1 MVSLFQFN
9 ASKIPQMLPEILINM
24 LSGEGQMSPIKFDL
38 KLCGANY
45 KHKTLTQTDRTN
57 KTINFYSPKKE
68 QRNKKSKAEI
78 QVTAVTSLF
87 SPHFR
92 ALESRAAAE
101 PWNSGV
107 EWPSIA
113 SLWAITIVPRPFWS
127 PWNPRP

>member
-9 ASKIPQMLPEILINM
+9 ASKIPQMLLEILINM

-78 QVTAVTSLF
+78 QVDMGENREWEMGNGGSVSRLALQMMLIYG
-87 SPHFR
+87 FR
-92 ALESRAAAE
+92 FDY
-101 PWNSGV
+101 SGV
-107 EWPSIA
+107 
-113 SLWAITIVPRPFWS
+113 
-127 PWNPRP
+127 NCK

>member
-1 MVSLFQFN
+1 
-9 ASKIPQMLPEILINM
+9 MLPEILINM

-78 QVTAVTSLF
+78 QVDMG
-87 SPHFR
+87 
-92 ALESRAAAE
+92 E
-101 PWNSGV
+101 SGV
-107 EWPSIA
+107 GNGKWGKRIKIGTTNDAHLWISI
-113 SLWAITIVPRPFWS
+113 
-127 PWNPRP
+127 

>member
-78 QVTAVTSLF
+78 QVDMGEMGNGGSVSRLALQMMLIYG
-87 SPHFR
+87 FR
-92 ALESRAAAE
+92 FDY
-101 PWNSGV
+101 SGV
-107 EWPSIA
+107 
-113 SLWAITIVPRPFWS
+113 
-127 PWNPRP
+127 NCK

>member
-9 ASKIPQMLPEILINM
+9 ASKIPQMLLEILINM

-38 KLCGANY
+38 KLCGGNY

-78 QVTAVTSLF
+78 QVDMGENREWEMGNGGSVSRLALQMMLIYG
-87 SPHFR
+87 FR
-92 ALESRAAAE
+92 FDY
-101 PWNSGV
+101 SGV
-107 EWPSIA
+107 
-113 SLWAITIVPRPFWS
+113 
-127 PWNPRP
+127 NCK